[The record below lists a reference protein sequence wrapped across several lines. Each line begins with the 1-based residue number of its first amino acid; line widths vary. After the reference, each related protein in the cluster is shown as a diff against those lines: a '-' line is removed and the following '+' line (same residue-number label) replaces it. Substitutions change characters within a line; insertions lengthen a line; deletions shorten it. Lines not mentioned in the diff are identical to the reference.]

1 MNFKKWLAE
10 ERLRTHRT
18 SKEEIQGLLEIAKR
32 DLNDASVQDLSP
44 DRRFLIAYEGALTL
58 ATIPLYCAGYE
69 TYGRGHHWM
78 TFRIL
83 PDVMG
88 EKYSDLADYFD
99 QCRTKRN
106 VGTYDRGGQISQ
118 SEVDELLVEVVSF
131 QEDVVD
137 WLKVNH
143 SDLI

>member
-1 MNFKKWLAE
+1 MA
-10 ERLRTHRT
+10 
-18 SKEEIQGLLEIAKR
+18 Q
-32 DLNDASVQDLSP
+32 
-44 DRRFLIAYEGALTL
+44 
-58 ATIPLYCAGYE
+58 
-69 TYGRGHHWM
+69 
-78 TFRIL
+78 
-83 PDVMG
+83 
-88 EKYSDLADYFD
+88 YFD

-131 QEDVVD
+131 QEVVVD

>member
-1 MNFKKWLAE
+1 
-10 ERLRTHRT
+10 
-18 SKEEIQGLLEIAKR
+18 
-32 DLNDASVQDLSP
+32 
-44 DRRFLIAYEGALTL
+44 
-58 ATIPLYCAGYE
+58 
-69 TYGRGHHWM
+69 
-78 TFRIL
+78 
-83 PDVMG
+83 MG
-88 EKYSDLADYFD
+88 GEYSDLAQYFD

-131 QEDVVD
+131 QEEVID